1 MVVTMFSSPQAG
13 LSCCIINPSCN
24 ARHRHQNPNELVNYA
39 VRILTFTCISLDIS
53 GRCHGGQVDQ
63 IGVPTSLLQLHNT
76 FKVASGK
83 GSGRSCITQ
92 ISGARRII

>member
-63 IGVPTSLLQLHNT
+63 IGVPTSCSNSTILLRLPAG
-76 FKVASGK
+76 KAVAE
-83 GSGRSCITQ
+83 
-92 ISGARRII
+92 AV